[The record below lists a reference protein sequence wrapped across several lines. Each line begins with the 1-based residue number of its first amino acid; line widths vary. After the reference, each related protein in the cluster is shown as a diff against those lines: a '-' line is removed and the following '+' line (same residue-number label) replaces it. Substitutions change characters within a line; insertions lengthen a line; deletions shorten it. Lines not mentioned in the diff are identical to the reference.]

1 MTYSDGMCG
10 LLQEL
15 ASNEISKE
23 TVKFGVKSIAEM
35 ARLVIQRQKQTLLV
49 DKNVDWETLKAD
61 VEVAVPITVSSGR
74 DCKRWPSFTKH

>member
-1 MTYSDGMCG
+1 MCG

-35 ARLVIQRQKQTLLV
+35 ARLVIQRQKKTLLV
-49 DKNVDWETLKAD
+49 DKNVD
-61 VEVAVPITVSSGR
+61 
-74 DCKRWPSFTKH
+74 